1 MATEVLTAHD
11 PATVS
16 GKGRRL
22 LSIDLLRGLTITFMI
37 MVNDNANDSA
47 YWAMKH
53 ADWNGFSPTD
63 LVFPTFLFLIGVS
76 TVFSMA
82 SRLAAGADRG
92 KLFLHVLRRSIIIFL
107 LGMVVNNFPYFHLA
121 TARFYG
127 VLPRIAICYLVVGAF
142 YIFFPGWKSK
152 VGALVGCLVGY
163 WILMRFVPVPGY
175 GMPGTDVP
183 FLDKDGNLVAWLDRQ
198 IFAANHLYEKTRD
211 PEGLLSTLPSFG
223 TMLLGILTGLW
234 LKTQRTLGEKVR
246 GLAIAGVS
254 CVLLGGL
261 WNFAFPVNKK
271 LWTSS
276 FVLYAG
282 GWSLLLLTFFVWIT
296 DLRSESKEKL
306 ADKQSIG
313 KPTGTSF
320 WATLLLVFGTNAIAA
335 YELSEV
341 GGVAVGLIH
350 FGNNLNP
357 TAWLY
362 LKIHSV
368 VSDLALASF
377 LYSFS
382 YMAACWII
390 IYLVLY
396 RNRIFIKI

>member
-1 MATEVLTAHD
+1 MATEVLTARD
-11 PATVS
+11 PATVT

-22 LSIDLLRGLTITFMI
+22 LSIDLLRGLTITYMI
-37 MVNDNANDSA
+37 MVNDNASDSA

-53 ADWNGFSPTD
+53 ADWNGFTPTD

-92 KLFLHVLRRSIIIFL
+92 KLWLHVVRRSFLIFL
-107 LGMVVNNFPYFHLA
+107 MGMIVNNFPYFHMA
-121 TARFYG
+121 SARYYG
-127 VLPRIAICYLVVGAF
+127 VLPRIAICYLVVGTF

-152 VGALVGCLVGY
+152 VGALVACLVGY

-175 GMPGTDVP
+175 GMPGRDVP
-183 FLDKDGNLVAWLDRQ
+183 FLDKDGNLTAWLDRQ
-198 IFAANHLYEKTRD
+198 LFSANHLYEKTRD

-234 LKTQRTLGEKVR
+234 LKTSRTLAEKTR

-261 WNFAFPVNKK
+261 WNFSFPVNKK

-276 FVLYAG
+276 FVLFAG
-282 GWSLLLLTFFVWIT
+282 GWSLLLLALFVWVT
-296 DLRSESKEKL
+296 DLRSESKEKM
-306 ADKQSIG
+306 AIE
-313 KPTGTSF
+313 KPAGNSV
-320 WATLLLVFGTNAIAA
+320 WATILLVFGTNSIAA
-335 YELSEV
+335 YMVSEV
-341 GGVAVGLIH
+341 GGVAAGLIH

-357 TAWLY
+357 TSWYY
-362 LKIHSV
+362 LKVHAVI
-368 VSDLALASF
+368 SDLAFSSLI
-377 LYSFS
+377 YSLS
-382 YMAACWII
+382 YAAACWII
-390 IYLVLY
+390 IYFALY
-396 RNRIFIKI
+396 RNRIFLKL

>member
-1 MATEVLTAHD
+1 MATEVLTVHD
-11 PATVS
+11 PATVT

-22 LSIDLLRGLTITFMI
+22 LSIDLLRGLTITYMI
-37 MVNDNANDSA
+37 MVNDNASDSA

-53 ADWNGFSPTD
+53 ADWNGFTPTD

-92 KLFLHVLRRSIIIFL
+92 KLWLHVLRRSIIIFL

-127 VLPRIAICYLVVGAF
+127 VLPRIAICYLVVGTF

-152 VGALVGCLVGY
+152 VGALIGCLVGY

-175 GMPGTDVP
+175 GMPGRDVP

-198 IFAANHLYEKTRD
+198 IFSANHLYEKTRD

-234 LKTQRTLGEKVR
+234 LKTGRALGEKVR

-261 WNFAFPVNKK
+261 WNFGFPVNKK

-276 FVLYAG
+276 FVLFAG
-282 GWSLLLLTFFVWIT
+282 GWSLLLLTLFVWLT
-296 DLRSESKEKL
+296 DLRSESKEKMTL
-306 ADKQSIG
+306 E
-313 KPTGTSF
+313 KPTGNSI
-320 WATLLLVFGTNAIAA
+320 WATMLLVFGTNAIAA

-350 FGNNLNP
+350 FGNNPNP

-368 VSDLALASF
+368 ISDLAFSSLV
-377 LYSFS
+377 YSFS

-390 IYLVLY
+390 IYFVLY